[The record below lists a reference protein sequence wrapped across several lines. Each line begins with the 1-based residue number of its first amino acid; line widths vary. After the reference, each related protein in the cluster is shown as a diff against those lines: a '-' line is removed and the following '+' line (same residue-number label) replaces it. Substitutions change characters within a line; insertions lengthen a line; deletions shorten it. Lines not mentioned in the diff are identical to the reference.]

1 MARLFILILL
11 LPFLTYGQQKE
22 EILTAIIKIN
32 RLETADKG
40 PFLIDTGH
48 LSTDQ
53 KKTWFEIPNKSDNYK
68 NFQALRKL
76 INRDELVALTKH
88 ENGVIRL
95 FAIRQLL
102 QERDSKFDFFNS
114 FLNEFNKRDTIV
126 SQFADMID
134 HSVTYHILLEDLSGD
149 WNYARSTGATK
160 DLQFFTKIS
169 RPVDSFIL
177 FSNFD
182 FPDNV
187 YQDIFDRQKFG
198 KPANARIL
206 ELIKTKYNFWA
217 FNYLRKAEPKIYD
230 AIKTQTV
237 DAFDKHKKELLTEH
251 PNFFQW
257 FMRYLI
263 TSNQYETAKS
273 FLQELKDKDYSKE
286 TIDWMLMG
294 IDKKLLDKVR

>member
-1 MARLFILILL
+1 MVR
-11 LPFLTYGQQKE
+11 GQSKE
-22 EILTAIIKIN
+22 EILTAILKIN

-40 PFLIDTGH
+40 PFLIDTSN
-48 LSTDQ
+48 LSADQ
-53 KKTWFEIPNKSDNYK
+53 KKTLFEIPNKSDNYK
-68 NFQALRKL
+68 NFQALRKR
-76 INRDELVALTKH
+76 ISRDELIALTNH
-88 ENGVIRL
+88 NNGVIRL

-102 QERDSKFDFFNS
+102 QERDNNYDFFTS
-114 FLNEFNKRDTIV
+114 FINEFNRKDTIV

-134 HSVTYHILLEDLSGD
+134 HSITYHILLEDLSGD
-149 WNYARSTGATK
+149 WNYARSTGAKK

-187 YQDIFDRQKFG
+187 YEDIFDRQNFG
-198 KPANARIL
+198 KSANARIL
-206 ELIKTKYNFWA
+206 ELVKTKYNFWA
-217 FNYLRKAEPKIYD
+217 FNYLRRTEPKIYS
-230 AIKTQTV
+230 AIKSQTV
-237 DAFDKHKKELLTEH
+237 EAFDKHKKELLKEH

-263 TSNQYETAKS
+263 KSNQYETAKS
-273 FLQELKDKDYSKE
+273 FLQELKDQNYSKE